1 MSDEIDLSHVEI
13 QDHNELMDYIRI
25 LLEKIRLLT
34 ALYDDNLT
42 LLTDHN
48 EAANAHADIRALLLD
63 NGTDADT
70 KLDNLRTEIDGLT
83 NNITSMVNALE
94 NRVNDLNEVND
105 AQNRRLDSAERNL
118 GLKINDSAVSGVG
131 HTGDFDDVLYRP
143 NITISDADKTNTGAF
158 VKLTKNRTELYLPS
172 TIKAKFVGNITGN
185 VIGDVTGAVTGNA
198 SSATKLQTPRTING
212 ADFDGSTNITTA
224 IWGTARNISITDGTN
239 TGSAVSVNG
248 SGNVVLQLPTTINAN
263 VSGNIKGASSSCTG
277 NSATA
282 TTAGAVRA
290 SVASD
295 STKDLVYATMA
306 DNDCCRI
313 RCGGTSDAGYLEIA
327 TGDNG
332 NDPIYVR
339 QFNGEFSSVARTLT
353 LLDGN
358 GNTTLPGRIILQGN
372 YQIYVE

>member
-1 MSDEIDLSHVEI
+1 M
-13 QDHNELMDYIRI
+13 
-25 LLEKIRLLT
+25 
-34 ALYDDNLT
+34 
-42 LLTDHN
+42 
-48 EAANAHADIRALLLD
+48 
-63 NGTDADT
+63 
-70 KLDNLRTEIDGLT
+70 
-83 NNITSMVNALE
+83 
-94 NRVNDLNEVND
+94 
-105 AQNRRLDSAERNL
+105 
-118 GLKINDSAVSGVG
+118 
-131 HTGDFDDVLYRP
+131 
-143 NITISDADKTNTGAF
+143 
-158 VKLTKNRTELYLPS
+158 
-172 TIKAKFVGNITGN
+172 
-185 VIGDVTGAVTGNA
+185 
-198 SSATKLQTPRTING
+198 
-212 ADFDGSTNITTA
+212 
-224 IWGTARNISITDGTN
+224 
-239 TGSAVSVNG
+239 VNG

-263 VSGNIKGASSSCTG
+263 VSGNIKGASSSCTGNAATASKLQTARTINGASFDGSGNITTANWGTARAVSIQDHNAGHTGSAVSVNGSSNVTLKLPSVINANVVGYLTGDISGSSSSCTG